1 MPAVVA
7 SLAFSSVA
15 TTPVRAGGGDVA
27 AGVIGD
33 LAAGTI
39 ISGSRWTA
47 LLRSAAGICRA
58 SLLLDAWRAG
68 MGWIPGCVD
77 ISDRQSL
84 RVNRS
89 ARSRYAPAS
98 RTRTASA
105 NYAVLNREGR
115 KSPC

>member
-1 MPAVVA
+1 MKRLPIMPAVVA

-47 LLRSAAGICRA
+47 LLRSAAGNM
-58 SLLLDAWRAG
+58 S
-68 MGWIPGCVD
+68 
-77 ISDRQSL
+77 RQPAIG
-84 RVNRS
+84 RVE
-89 ARSRYAPAS
+89 SRYGMDTRVCGHIRPSEFAS
-98 RTRTASA
+98 KSLCPQPLRPRFEDT
-105 NYAVLNREGR
+105 NRFRELCG
-115 KSPC
+115 PQ